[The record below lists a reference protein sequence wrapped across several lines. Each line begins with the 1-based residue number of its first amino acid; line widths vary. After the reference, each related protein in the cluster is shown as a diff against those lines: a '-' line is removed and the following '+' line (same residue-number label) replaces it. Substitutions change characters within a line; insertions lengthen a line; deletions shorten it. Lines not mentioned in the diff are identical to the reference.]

1 MISFLQLELARI
13 PVPWRVVKLSHVD
26 PSHET
31 TGHVFFVRY
40 DPHTAEPTGT
50 LLHPD
55 KAPEPRAV
63 GAGIGIQPIG
73 MTALRRLGLLDTVK
87 QHGARITGI
96 KTATAAGRPVLDVAY
111 ERYDRRL
118 FGLGLHRGVLFKALL
133 AATEAEGPER
143 IRTTFDVSVE
153 AVEQGA
159 DEAFVVTSRAAAAAV
174 GDSGG
179 KQTER
184 HGPYDLVVLADGAN
198 SALRKSLKVR
208 AAAAP
213 KAKYA
218 QQQHEPPTIVPVVLR
233 RKAVVHCSPPPTP
246 RPHHVQHLQFICEL
260 LS

>member
-1 MISFLQLELARI
+1 
-13 PVPWRVVKLSHVD
+13 
-26 PSHET
+26 
-31 TGHVFFVRY
+31 
-40 DPHTAEPTGT
+40 
-50 LLHPD
+50 
-55 KAPEPRAV
+55 V

-133 AATEAEGPER
+133 AAAEAEGPER
-143 IRTTFDVSVE
+143 IQATFGVSVE

-159 DEAFVVTSRAAAAAV
+159 DEAFVVTSRAAGA

-179 KQTER
+179 KQTAR

-198 SALRKSLKVR
+198 SALRRSLKVR
-208 AAAAP
+208 AAAAL
-213 KAKYA
+213 KAKPSKPVCHHNNNTNHLRSYRECA
-218 QQQHEPPTIVPVVLR
+218 GGKEPFTVTPLP
-233 RKAVVHCSPPPTP
+233 P
-246 RPHHVQHLQFICEL
+246 RPHHSCEL
-260 LS
+260 AF